1 MTNKYQA
8 QAKQARRE
16 ARRARMCTRKRAYAT
31 EAEAYQKN
39 QVVYLCPYCQQWH
52 RSGKQMAFLRELQR
66 VGRES
71 HG

>member
-39 QVVYLCPYCQQWH
+39 QVIYQCPYCKQWH
-52 RSGKQMAFLRELQR
+52 RSGSQMAFLRELQR